1 MKKKLVMI
9 TALIL
14 LLSGCGSMNSSN
26 QSPSTNHNENIDA
39 QSVKQQNISSSH
51 KDAITHLEELAKSI
65 EGVNDAHVVIMGN
78 NAIVGIDVNAD
89 LERSR
94 VGVIKYSVAEAFR
107 HDTYGINAI
116 VTADMD
122 LGERIKEIGSDISA
136 GHPIMGIAEE
146 LSDIVGR
153 IIPQVPADLMPSQKD
168 LQYKAANKEKTYNT
182 PDELIND
189 YEQNLKGK

>member
-1 MKKKLVMI
+1 MKKELVMI
-9 TALIL
+9 TALLL

-26 QSPSTNHNENIDA
+26 KSPSTNQNENINT
-39 QSVKQQNISSSH
+39 QSVKQQDLSNNH
-51 KDAITHLEELAKSI
+51 KDTIAHLEELAKSV
-65 EGVNDAHVVIMGN
+65 EGVNNAHVVIMGN

-107 HDTYGINAI
+107 NDTYGVNAI

-122 LGERIKEIGSDISA
+122 LGERIKEIGADISA
-136 GHPIMGIAEE
+136 GHPVMGIAEE

-168 LQYKAANKEKTYNT
+168 LQYKATNNDKTYNT
-182 PDELIND
+182 PDELVKD
-189 YEQNLKGK
+189 YEHSLKGK